1 MLKDISSFLT
11 ASALKKVTAKHTPID
26 TELEAV
32 ARSCGFPYK
41 YVIDF
46 IRYQNKRGWKIN
58 GEPIRNRA
66 AIFTAWARA
75 RMQKRF
81 VDPDLLNVP

>member
-1 MLKDISSFLT
+1 MIKDISSFLT
-11 ASALKKVTAKHTPID
+11 ATALKKVTAKHTPID
-26 TELEAV
+26 TELEAA
-32 ARSCGFPYK
+32 ARRCGFPYK

-75 RMQKRF
+75 RMKKEF